1 MYLILK
7 NQTNLQCITS
17 CHTLRIDSAIE
28 VAQTHLPAGREN
40 GCKIPG
46 KGRERDEDL
55 FGSQQGRGA
64 RQEPAGG
71 IRCRCSCGAVAS
83 RPPRG
88 ATAEHA
94 AFSTALFLSQ
104 VRLKMLCDTVIDS
117 NLGINTSPQAPAQL
131 IICIINTHIK

>member
-7 NQTNLQCITS
+7 NQTNLQRITS
-17 CHTLRIDSAIE
+17 CHTLCIDSAIE
-28 VAQTHLPAGREN
+28 AAQTHLPAGREN

-46 KGRERDEDL
+46 KGRACDEDL
-55 FGSQQGRGA
+55 FGRQEAHGA
-64 RQEPAGG
+64 RQVPTGG
-71 IRCRCSCGAVAS
+71 IPSQPWCGAA
-83 RPPRG
+83 G
-88 ATAEHA
+88 AAAEHG

>member
-7 NQTNLQCITS
+7 NQTNLQCIRS
-17 CHTLRIDSAIE
+17 RHTLRIDSAIE

-46 KGRERDEDL
+46 KGRECDEDV
-55 FGSQQGRGA
+55 FGGSKAVVPGRGW
-64 RQEPAGG
+64 QEDPVPIPVPIPA
-71 IRCRCSCGAVAS
+71 
-83 RPPRG
+83 
-88 ATAEHA
+88 AEHA